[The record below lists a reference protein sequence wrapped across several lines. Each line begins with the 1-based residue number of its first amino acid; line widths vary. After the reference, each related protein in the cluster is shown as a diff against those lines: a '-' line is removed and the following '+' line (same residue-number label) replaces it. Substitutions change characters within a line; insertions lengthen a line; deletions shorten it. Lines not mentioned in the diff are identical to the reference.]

1 MSSSKR
7 EREFIIRAE
16 NLRKE
21 YKRGRETVDAIKN
34 INLKIEEGEFFVF
47 IGPSGSGKTTLLN
60 LLSGLDKPTEGR
72 VILDGMDLTSIDER
86 ILPKIRRE
94 KIGFVF
100 QDFNLIENM
109 TALENIMA
117 PLIPTDLKKKEIVAR
132 ATEMLRL
139 VDLIER
145 KDHLPK
151 QMSGGEQQRV
161 AIARALVTHPKVVFA
176 DEPTGNLD
184 SKTGSDIM
192 KLLKKINKE
201 KRTTFVVVTHDD
213 RIINFADRVAYIED
227 GEIRKIEKPK

>member
-7 EREFIIRAE
+7 DREFIIRAE

-34 INLKIEEGEFFVF
+34 ITLKIDEREFFVF

-109 TALENIMA
+109 TALENVMA

-184 SKTGSDIM
+184 SKTGADIM

-201 KRTTFVVVTHDD
+201 KGTTFVVVTHDE

>member
-7 EREFIIRAE
+7 DREFIIRAE

-34 INLKIEEGEFFVF
+34 ITLKIDEGEFFVF

-109 TALENIMA
+109 TALENVMA

-201 KRTTFVVVTHDD
+201 KGTTFVVVTHDE

>member
-1 MSSSKR
+1 M
-7 EREFIIRAE
+7 IRAE

-34 INLKIEEGEFFVF
+34 ITLKIDEGEFFVF

-109 TALENIMA
+109 TALENVMA

-201 KRTTFVVVTHDD
+201 KGTTFVVVTHDE